1 MNCFVTWLVDNLRPK
16 LLTNLE
22 VRRKGHI
29 VEREIEPRRTLPVRT
44 RQQTPQAGVE
54 VFSTRWRPSMRNE
67 GKRNSMAPRYVFVEH
82 AFSFLRTLSCSKYL
96 RRAVTRSSFVTLT
109 FAFLLP
115 NQNRQGRYTMANLTF
130 EYDFLAFRK
139 IRPLL
144 VLIRVY
150 PRESAADFFFV
161 EAPAASALI
170 IATRWPR

>member
-1 MNCFVTWLVDNLRPK
+1 
-16 LLTNLE
+16 
-22 VRRKGHI
+22 

-96 RRAVTRSSFVTLT
+96 RRVVTRSSFVTLT
-109 FAFLLP
+109 FAFLLR
-115 NQNRQGRYTMANLTF
+115 NQNRQGRHTIANLTF